1 MPDHVSDPA
10 AALADRLRHLAETE
24 PALRLYVRDHAP
36 GDELLREGVPNDSL
50 YALLQGEIALFKKT
64 AGPEPIR
71 VSTHGPGDLL
81 GVHSISTGRP
91 AFTTARVLTP
101 LRCLRLDTVALADLP
116 ASHPEF
122 HQLLQELITAN
133 LAGRYRS
140 AVRLQLHLA
149 EANAELTE
157 TRNQL
162 VHQEKM
168 AVLGQ
173 LVAGLAHELNNPA
186 AALARQRDHLADTLV
201 GLFGCALPAGWL
213 DYWQAGETA
222 PPAASDPAARA
233 RLEKLDTQRPA
244 LPRPLQ
250 RRLAALPEPLAAALL
265 PPRDAAE
272 LAPDAATRLA
282 VFETAHLLHAQQ
294 AAAAQISH
302 LVASLKNYARPG
314 SAGPERV
321 NLRANL
327 ENTLLI
333 LGSSLEHTDVSTAL
347 EPDLEVHARG
357 GDLSQVWT
365 NLVRNAAEAMGP
377 GGKLEI
383 SARRLSPA
391 EVEVCIIDHG
401 PGIPPALRDRVFE
414 LNFTTK
420 TGRENF
426 GLGLGLSITRTLVA
440 QHGGHLAVRDTPG
453 GGATF
458 AVRLPLL

>member
-1 MPDHVSDPA
+1 MPDPRA
-10 AALADRLRHLAETE
+10 EPTLALADRLRHLAETE

-36 GDELLREGVPNDSL
+36 GDELVREGAPNDSL
-50 YALLQGEIALFKKT
+50 YALLQGELALYKKT
-64 AGPEPIR
+64 TGPEPVR

-116 ASHPEF
+116 AAHPEF

-133 LAGRYRS
+133 LADRYRS

-149 EANAELTE
+149 EANAEITE

-162 VHQEKM
+162 IHQEKM

-186 AALARQRDHLADTLV
+186 AALARQRDHLSETLS
-201 GLFGCALPAGWL
+201 GLFGHALPTGWL

-233 RLEKLDTQRPA
+233 RLEKLDTLRSA

-250 RRLAALPEPLAAALL
+250 RRLAALPEALAASLL
-265 PPRDAAE
+265 PPLDAAE
-272 LAPDAATRLA
+272 LSAEAATRLA

-302 LVASLKNYARPG
+302 LVASLKNYARPA

-333 LGSSLEHTDVSTAL
+333 LGPSLENIDVATAL
-347 EPDLEVHARG
+347 DPDLEVHARG
-357 GDLSQVWT
+357 GDLSQIWT
-365 NLVRNAAEAMGP
+365 NLIRNAAEALGP
-377 GGKLEI
+377 EGKLEI
-383 SARRLSPA
+383 SARRLSPG
-391 EVEVCIIDHG
+391 EVEVCVIDHG
-401 PGIPPALRDRVFE
+401 PGIPPVLRERIFD

-440 QHGGHLAVRDTPG
+440 QHGGNLSVRDTSG